1 MKPVGAKALDKRD
14 RVEGGEE
21 ADFIGHSRKELFIHS
36 LLQLAF
42 R

>member
-1 MKPVGAKALDKRD
+1 MKPVGAKALDD
-14 RVEGGEE
+14 RGRADEGPG
-21 ADFIGHSRKELFIHS
+21 ADFIGSRKALFIHL